1 MLHSAPSVIDEARDR
16 PATRPHRPWV
26 AAALSFLFPG
36 LGQAYAG
43 RLISAAVFALPVL
56 ALITVG
62 LAFATGLAGDRN
74 SLLSAR
80 FLVAVFVV
88 NGALL
93 LWRAAAIAHAG
104 LAPLHAPFRPR
115 RFAVASVAALIVVSI
130 AMHVWVG
137 VVVASLESTLSQVFA
152 GDAPTR
158 DEAVP
163 TPRDSGSTP
172 APRPD
177 ATPIGSRWDGI
188 DRINVLL
195 VGTDAAP
202 GRLAALTDVILVVS
216 VDPAD
221 ESAVVISVP
230 RDTGWVPLPD
240 DTLFPN
246 GLYPGKVN
254 EIAARAALD
263 PDTWCP
269 GADLDPAGC
278 GIRALERTVGLYLG
292 IEIHHYALVDMAGFA
307 DIIDAVGGV
316 QLCMPGRLVDPTFDG
331 SLEGGTAGEPLILPR
346 GCHRYD
352 GLDALA
358 FARSRKGWIEM
369 PDGTVEPQNDFA
381 RNELQQQLLLALRRE
396 LADADTLFELPGLLS
411 AIGRTVSTDVPRE
424 QAGDLAALAPVIA
437 GPDIERVVL
446 GYPDFVELPPDP
458 DVDYTLIPRRE
469 AIRAEMRRIFGRNE
483 LVGWYLATRDST
495 PSTERS
501 RDSFSP

>member
-1 MLHSAPSVIDEARDR
+1 VIDEARDR
-16 PATRPHRPWV
+16 SATRPHRPWL
-26 AAALSFLFPG
+26 AAVLSFLFPG

-56 ALITVG
+56 ALAAVG
-62 LAFATGLAGDRN
+62 LAFATGMAGDRN
-74 SLLSAR
+74 SLLSAQ
-80 FLVAVFVV
+80 FLAAVFVV

-115 RFAVASVAALIVVSI
+115 RFAVASVVALVVVSV
-130 AMHVWVG
+130 AMHAWVG
-137 VVVASLESTLSQVFA
+137 VVVASLESTLNQVFT
-152 GDAPTR
+152 GDAPAR
-158 DEAVP
+158 EAP
-163 TPRDSGSTP
+163 AATPRDDGSTP
-172 APRPD
+172 EPRPE
-177 ATPIGSRWDGI
+177 ATPVGSRWDGV

-195 VGTDAAP
+195 IGTDEAP

-216 VDPAD
+216 VDPLD
-221 ESAVVISVP
+221 ETAVVISVP

-240 DTLFPN
+240 DTISPD
-246 GLYPGKVN
+246 GLYPGKIN
-254 EIAARAALD
+254 EIAWQAALD
-263 PDTWCP
+263 PARWCP
-269 GADLDPAGC
+269 GTNLDPAAC
-278 GIRALERTVGLYLG
+278 GIQALERSVGLYLG
-292 IEIHHYALVDMAGFA
+292 IEIHHYALVDMVGFA

-316 QLCMPGRLVDPTFDG
+316 QLCLPGRLVDPTFDG

-346 GCHRYD
+346 GCHRYG

-369 PDGTVEPQNDFA
+369 PDGTIEPQNDFA
-381 RNELQQQLLLALRRE
+381 RNERQQQLLLALRRE

-458 DVDYTLIPRRE
+458 DVNYTLVPRRD
-469 AIRAEMRRIFGRNE
+469 AIRAEMSRIFGRYE
-483 LVGWYLATRDST
+483 LVGWYLATRD
-495 PSTERS
+495 PAPPTERS
-501 RDSFSP
+501 RDGVLP